1 MMFLAALALA
11 ASAQDASG
19 TFTAGAW
26 TGQCARVQKGDCTEY
41 VAVLDGPVTLRFRRT
56 ATQVAIITEAEDCK
70 APSRPAFVNPT
81 YSSTTLTYM
90 IRGHIVLALN
100 ACKSKLGVPDLK
112 PADTAELLRLTEIKA
127 TS

>member
-1 MMFLAALALA
+1 MMVLAALALV

-26 TGQCARVQKGDCTEY
+26 TGQCERFEKSNCTEY
-41 VAVLDGPVTLRFRRT
+41 LAVLEGPVTLRFRRT

-81 YSSTTLTYM
+81 YSPTTLTYM
-90 IRGHIVLALN
+90 IRGRIVLALS

-127 TS
+127 NS